1 MDFDAVSS
9 IEMRPSLGT
18 GYPQGIAAH
27 HPSYSLVTNP
37 QGRRATMPSFQGR
50 RAALQCRHSRLGR
63 PFDDTVLPAQARWW
77 IAPSLPSRHSARQ
90 YRRCR
95 SGMPHYNIFI
105 PAKAGIHLK
114 VRLLVINVPVTFAE
128 SDSVGPLNNKPFRT
142 Q

>member
-37 QGRRATMPSFQGR
+37 QGRRATMPSVQGR
-50 RAALQCRHSRLGR
+50 RAALQCRHSRLGT
-63 PFDDTVLPAQARWW
+63 PFDDTVLSVQARWS

-95 SGMPHYNIFI
+95 AGMPHYSIII

-114 VRLLVINVPVTFAE
+114 VRPLVITVPVTYAK
-128 SDSVGPLNNKPFRT
+128 SGSMGTLNNKPF
-142 Q
+142 